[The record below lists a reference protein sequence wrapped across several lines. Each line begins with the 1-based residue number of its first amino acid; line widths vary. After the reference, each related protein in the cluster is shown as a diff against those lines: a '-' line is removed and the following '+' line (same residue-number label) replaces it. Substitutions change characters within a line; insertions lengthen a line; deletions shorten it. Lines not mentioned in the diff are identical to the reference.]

1 LIEWP
6 FEAPALAAP
15 VLLQW
20 AAGAAR
26 SPAWPAEQGPPRP
39 ALPQPSAV
47 TVPEREPGWQPLAW
61 SALRP
66 RAAVAAELASASPSE
81 DQLAAQPPL
90 WPRLGS
96 MRQMEMMA
104 SMQPVEWPAIRHWR
118 RYCLAQ
124 AVVM

>member
-1 LIEWP
+1 MGRSSG
-6 FEAPALAAP
+6 APAATA
-15 VLLQW
+15 LLQR

-26 SPAWPAEQGPPRP
+26 SPAWPAEQRPPRP

-47 TVPEREPGWQPLAW
+47 TVLGREPGWQPLAC

-66 RAAVAAELASASPSE
+66 RAAVAAELASASRLE
-81 DQLAAQPPL
+81 GRLAARPPL

-96 MRQMEMMA
+96 MRQTEMMA